1 MVNKTKRTIQARIVV
16 SADLFRSFTCVSI
29 SHYSLIVCVVTFT
42 TVFFV
47 YFTTFLKVLP
57 FWRIT

>member
-1 MVNKTKRTIQARIVV
+1 M
-16 SADLFRSFTCVSI
+16 SADLYRSFTCVSI

-42 TVFFV
+42 TIFFV